1 MLDERDLT
9 VREPGG
15 RALVDHVSFQVHA
28 GEIVGIA
35 GVQGNGQTELVD
47 ALVGLRRIAEGRV
60 ALQGTDITEAD
71 PRDMHRHGVAHIPE
85 DRQREGIVKDFDVT
99 ENLALTAYYTAP
111 LSSGVSIDWGSARE
125 EAARLV
131 DQFDIRTPSVTTPVG
146 TLSGGNQQKVIVAR
160 ELSRELKLAIAC
172 QPTRGIDVGSIE
184 YIHERIVALRD
195 AGVAV
200 LVVSTE
206 LDEVMALAD
215 RVLVMY
221 RGTIVADLQRAS
233 TDHNEVGLYMA
244 GAKESAA

>member
-1 MLDERDLT
+1 MRDLT

-111 LSSGVSIDWGSARE
+111 LSSGVSIDWGRHARKRPVWSTSSTSARRRSPRRSARCP
-125 EAARLV
+125 AA
-131 DQFDIRTPSVTTPVG
+131 T
-146 TLSGGNQQKVIVAR
+146 
-160 ELSRELKLAIAC
+160 SR
-172 QPTRGIDVGSIE
+172 R
-184 YIHERIVALRD
+184 
-195 AGVAV
+195 
-200 LVVSTE
+200 
-206 LDEVMALAD
+206 
-215 RVLVMY
+215 
-221 RGTIVADLQRAS
+221 
-233 TDHNEVGLYMA
+233 
-244 GAKESAA
+244 